1 MSTVHDLIV
10 IGTGIAGL
18 SAVRHACQSGLAT
31 ATLEA
36 GFFGGL
42 VLNINHLDGE
52 PSGSGSELASNL
64 MMEVCDLG
72 AQQIDAAATGM
83 AREGDLLRVD
93 TGSDRL
99 RARAVIVA
107 SGARIKRLGVP
118 GEAERIDQGV
128 SQCADCDG
136 PMYQQQDVVVVGGGD
151 AALQEAAVLAGYV
164 RHVHL
169 IHRGATFSARA
180 HLVEQLR
187 GHGNLSIHWH
197 TTVEAVLGAQGV
209 EAVRLLTRDGQ
220 GSDAGSRE
228 LACAAVFAYVGLE
241 PVCEFVPAGIAR
253 DARGCLV
260 TDSALQTSLPGV
272 FAAGA
277 VRAGCGGTLQH
288 AIDDG
293 IAAATAVVRMLRD
306 D

>member
-1 MSTVHDLIV
+1 MSTIHDLIV
-10 IGTGIAGL
+10 IGTGMAGL
-18 SAVRHACQSGLAT
+18 SAARHAGQSGLSV

-36 GFFGGL
+36 TLFGGL

-52 PSGSGSELASNL
+52 LAGSGSELASNL
-64 MMEVCDLG
+64 MMEVSDLG
-72 AQQIDAAATGM
+72 AQSIDAAATGIV
-83 AREGDLLRVD
+83 REGDLLRVD
-93 TGSDRL
+93 TESEQH

-151 AALQEAAVLAGYV
+151 SAVQEAAVLAGYV

-169 IHRGATFSARA
+169 IHRGRSFSARA
-180 HLVEQLR
+180 PLVQQLQ
-187 GHGNLSIHWH
+187 GHGNVTIHWH
-197 TTVEAVLGAQGV
+197 STVEAILGAQGV
-209 EAVRLLTRDGQ
+209 EGVRLCTRDAQ
-220 GSDAGSRE
+220 GGNPASRD
-228 LACAAVFAYVGLE
+228 LACGAVFAYVGVE
-241 PVCEFVPAGIAR
+241 PACDFVPASIAR
-253 DARGCLV
+253 DASGCLV
-260 TDSALQTSLPGV
+260 SDTNCQTALVGV
-272 FAAGA
+272 YAAGA

-293 IAAATAVVRMLRD
+293 IAAATAVVRALRD
-306 D
+306 